1 LVIAG
6 SFATMVFSVWHHRTG
21 RKMAI
26 VTAAL
31 VGMAII
37 APVLYSAVQRRSVE
51 EREGSSQDRE
61 LMESGAGMIVSDH
74 PFGVGANRYVLVAN
88 IEGYSERAGVPWNRD
103 NRAAPVHNSYYL
115 VTAEMGWLGL
125 GALIGLL
132 VAGLSVAV
140 STLRSASPSLT
151 GELAAGTAAT
161 ILMVAIHAY
170 YEWIFFIHSSLYFLA
185 LTLGLV
191 AGLNAQIRGRAR
203 LKLSQAAASPQLAH
217 KPGLGSVTT

>member
-1 LVIAG
+1 ML
-6 SFATMVFSVWHHRTG
+6 
-21 RKMAI
+21 

-31 VGMAII
+31 VGIVII
-37 APVLYSAVQRRSVE
+37 TPLLYSAVQRRSVE
-51 EREGSSQDRE
+51 QREGSSQDRE
-61 LMESGAGMIVSDH
+61 LMESAAGMIVSDH

-88 IEGYSERAGVPWNRD
+88 MGGYSERAGVPWNRD

-132 VAGLSVAV
+132 IAGFSVAV
-140 STLRSASPSLT
+140 STLRSALPSLT
-151 GELAAGTAAT
+151 GELAAGSAAA
-161 ILMVAIHAY
+161 ILMVAIHGY

-191 AGLNAQIRGRAR
+191 AGLNGQVRSRVG
-203 LKLSQAAASPQLAH
+203 LKLSQSKVSRPLARKAS
-217 KPGLGSVTT
+217 LGSMTT